1 MDLYTENNVIEMYDV
16 KSRQCFRE
24 MPTSAL
30 GLKGSVGFNSKFMVV
45 GKDNYG
51 SNATLKIYDL
61 EDVKNPKSQ
70 AKELFVHNMRTQR
83 DFSSLS
89 VDETDIFIADKDNGV
104 KRFNF
109 GSYDCFRNATNSV
122 TLSLPWRSVWRSK
135 GVDEEPLEPGRHM
148 EVYKEVLKYFNELCM
163 DCQAAIKTYPIL
175 EVNVENFTMGDNFI
189 GYRPKM
195 VILDENMCRR
205 LQEINYKTV
214 QISKTTHVS
223 LMGETIQLISST
235 TGKVAK
241 EYRLNRDAIDLHFN
255 RNLLVCVCKISEHE
269 HLLSVWR
276 VENSFNLTH
285 VKDVAIGAYEG
296 SLQVDEK
303 FIAVKTG
310 KRETIEKTF
319 NFISMKTF
327 ELERVV
333 SSTAEYL
340 QYDGG
345 YLFELKKENLMGI
358 LDVSSG
364 TYLRDIRIKP
374 SKNYQM
380 IFRVNSN
387 YVVMNNRDSKLFVY
401 DLKCLK
407 ETVAVP
413 THLLLTMIDLECQV
427 KEMLMNETR
436 IVCLSNKM
444 FVVDLQPIDRLRCPE
459 SC

>member
-1 MDLYTENNVIEMYDV
+1 
-16 KSRQCFRE
+16 
-24 MPTSAL
+24 
-30 GLKGSVGFNSKFMVV
+30 
-45 GKDNYG
+45 
-51 SNATLKIYDL
+51 
-61 EDVKNPKSQ
+61 
-70 AKELFVHNMRTQR
+70 
-83 DFSSLS
+83 LS
-89 VDETDIFIADKDNGV
+89 VDETDIFIADTENGV
-104 KRFNF
+104 QRLNF
-109 GSYDCFRNATNSV
+109 GSFDCFRNATNSV

-148 EVYKEVLKYFNELCM
+148 KVYKEVLKYFNELCM
-163 DCQAAIKTYPIL
+163 NCQAAIKTYPIH
-175 EVNVENFTMGDNFI
+175 EVNVENFTLGDDFI
-189 GYRPKM
+189 GYRPNM
-195 VILDENMCRR
+195 EIYDENMCRR
-205 LQEINYKTV
+205 SQTINYKTV

-223 LMGETIQLISST
+223 LMGKAMQLINST
-235 TGKVAK
+235 TCNVVK
-241 EYRLNRDAIDLHFN
+241 EFRLSREVINLHFN

-276 VENSFNLTH
+276 VENSFKLTH

-296 SLQVDEK
+296 SLQVDEQ

-327 ELERVV
+327 QVERSV
-333 SSTAEYL
+333 SSSAKYL

-345 YLFELKKENLMGI
+345 YLFELKKENLVGV
-358 LDVSSG
+358 LDVASG

-387 YVVMNNRDSKLFVY
+387 YVVMNNLDSKLFVY

-407 ETVAVP
+407 ETAAVP
-413 THLLLTMIDLECQV
+413 THLLTTIDLGCPV

-436 IVCLSNKM
+436 IVCLNNNKM
-444 FVVDLQPIDRLRCPE
+444 FVVDLQSIDRLRCPE